1 MESHQAQLG
10 PQPSAELCAVAPASP
25 SLSDHSPHDQPQ
37 PLDTHDRPSHFQDQD
52 PSPWLA
58 SSPDSHSGHADTVDL
73 LLDKTRAI
81 VRLFQCHG
89 CSLPYNTPYTL
100 PCGRTICKKCLPRTH
115 PRNSITYPATPL
127 RLEAFECPFDGCDRQ
142 HVLDDCSLDVIVNKT
157 AVMFADAIKLA
168 RTEAIA
174 LSNLTHITVQ
184 DVWQLAGISSLRQS
198 AIPPKTVPGGRL
210 LATWTLVEEGDLDYG
225 AELSY
230 RPVPVPAATQDP
242 DGYDA
247 QTLASVKNAMRS
259 EMDCQICYGLFID
272 PLTTGC
278 GHTFCRSCLHRVLDH
293 SRSCPVCRRPLSINS
308 LLKRSSC
315 PSNYFI
321 SHLVETFW
329 SSELQSRKELLAAE
343 MAAQQREL
351 NVPLFICTL
360 AFPYMPT
367 FLHIFEPRYRLMI
380 RRALE
385 GDRTF
390 GMVLPKSQRRS
401 GDAHFC
407 ELGTLLR
414 IVNAQFY
421 PDGRSLI
428 ETVGLSRFRVVRYS
442 LLDGYTVAKTERVD
456 DVSVEEEEALEATEV
471 GYDAGIDSAGHD
483 NLVVMPDDHQDQ
495 HDQDD
500 ADSKTHHSDEPSA
513 ATPSLP
519 HTPSATSHGRQPS
532 REGRP
537 LTVENLNMMSTES
550 LICFAK
556 DFVRRMGQQ
565 SARWMT
571 DRMLAIYGECPDD
584 PIVFPW
590 WFASTLPVKEYEKYR
605 LLATSSVRERFK
617 ICALWILEIQRSHW
631 SRSLQDCVI
640 L

>member
-1 MESHQAQLG
+1 MASHQADLG
-10 PQPSAELCAVAPASP
+10 PQSPANVCGVASAPP
-25 SLSDHSPHDQPQ
+25 SLSDHHPDQQRRQ
-37 PLDTHDRPSHFQDQD
+37 PSDSLRRPSPQA
-52 PSPWLA
+52 PAEPPPWLPKHSDQA
-58 SSPDSHSGHADTVDL
+58 QTAADSVDA

-81 VRLFQCHG
+81 VRLFQCHC
-89 CSLPYNTPYTL
+89 CSIPYTSAYTL
-100 PCGRTICKKCLPRTH
+100 PCGRSICKRCLPRTH
-115 PRNSITYPATPL
+115 ARNSITYPASPV
-127 RLEAFECPFDGCDRQ
+127 RLEAFECPFDDCDKQ

-157 AVMFADAIKLA
+157 AAIFVDAIKLA
-168 RTEAIA
+168 RSEALA
-174 LSNLTHITVQ
+174 LHLLTHVAVQ
-184 DVWQLAGISSLRQS
+184 DAWRLAGLSSLRQS
-198 AIPPKTVPGGRL
+198 GMAPKTVAGGRL
-210 LATWTLVEEGDLDYG
+210 LATWTLAEAGELDYG
-225 AELSY
+225 AELVH
-230 RPVPVPAATQDP
+230 RHVPVPGAPQEP
-242 DGYDA
+242 DAYDA
-247 QTLASVKNAMRS
+247 QTLAALQKAMRN

-293 SRSCPVCRRPLSINS
+293 SRCCPVCRRALSINP

-321 SHLVETFW
+321 SNLVETFW
-329 SSELQSRKELLAAE
+329 STELKSRKALLAAE
-343 MAAQQREL
+343 AALRQTEL
-351 NVPLFICTL
+351 NLPLFVCTL

-390 GMVLPKSQRRS
+390 GMVLPKPQRRS

-428 ETVGLSRFRVVRYS
+428 ETVGLSRFRVVRYG

-471 GYDAGIDSAGHD
+471 GYDADLDTAGNA
-483 NLVVMPDDHQDQ
+483 NLVVLDQGGQDA
-495 HDQDD
+495 HDNDS
-500 ADSKTHHSDEPSA
+500 DSKTLHSGGEPLA
-513 ATPSLP
+513 ATDSLLHRPS
-519 HTPSATSHGRQPS
+519 TTR

-537 LTVENLNMMSTES
+537 LTIEDLNMMSTES